1 MTSYLN
7 VDNNLFMRQRAYVEI
22 WNTLEIGEH
31 ERGVK
36 VARGAA
42 KSNSNIFSALQTFQT
57 HYLDI
62 HTAEALANCFKTLS
76 KRSIQ
81 QLT

>member
-42 KSNSNIFSALQTFQT
+42 KSNSNIFSALQTFQKLIIST
-57 HYLDI
+57 Y
-62 HTAEALANCFKTLS
+62 T
-76 KRSIQ
+76 
-81 QLT
+81 QLKH